1 MTDWA
6 QVREDGY
13 PVPGDRPVDE
23 LVAELTGMLRSPD
36 PLVRDRQAYSVLATW
51 IGRGVLST
59 QQLRA
64 LGDEMVPRFG
74 DSEIQARTFAPL
86 ILDAIV
92 SAGVFEASWVPPYER
107 WYVAEE
113 DLRGYDA
120 KLGWLHAV
128 AHGADLLGTLGLHP
142 AVEPVQMLRL
152 GIGRLLTPTPYVL
165 RDMEDDRLG
174 YALAV
179 TLTRSDLTDS
189 DATEWLDPA
198 LRAFATPPAEGI
210 TPEVT
215 NTIRTLRALYLLVD
229 HGLRLPGAQ
238 DVAHIPQRDQLKAKI
253 TQVIRLVTPYYL

>member
-6 QVREDGY
+6 QVREAGY
-13 PVPGDRPVDE
+13 PVPEDRSTDE
-23 LVAELTGMLRSPD
+23 LVAELTAMLRSPD
-36 PLVRDRQAYSVLATW
+36 PVVRDRQAYAVLASW
-51 IGRGVLST
+51 IRRGVLSP

-64 LGDEMVPRFG
+64 LGDEMVPRFA
-74 DSEIQARTFAPL
+74 DTEIQARTFAPL
-86 ILDAIV
+86 ILDSIV
-92 SAGVFEASWVPPYER
+92 SAGVFEPSWVPPFER

-174 YALAV
+174 YALGV
-179 TLTRSDLTDS
+179 TLTRTDLTES
-189 DATEWLDPA
+189 DATDWLVPA
-198 LRAFATPPAEGI
+198 VRAFATPPVEGI
-210 TPEVT
+210 SPEVT
-215 NTIRTLRALYLLVD
+215 NTIRTLRVLYLLVD
-229 HGLRLPGAQ
+229 HGLRLPGANNLTQ
-238 DVAHIPQRDQLKAKI
+238 VPQRDAVKAKI
-253 TQVIRLVTPYYL
+253 TEVVRTVTPYYL